1 MILLQLVMLTITG
14 ELLTRVLL
22 VLLLPLDTIL
32 TGDNVLAMVDGLVGS
47 LYFFLGWL
55 RCGAKLGCT
64 YSVW

>member
-14 ELLTRVLL
+14 GLLTRVLL

-32 TGDNVLAMVDGLVGS
+32 TGDNVLAMDGLVGS

-55 RCGAKLGCT
+55 RCGAKLGCILFGD
-64 YSVW
+64 